1 MSSPRLLA
9 FLGDLHANVSAL
21 EAVLSLVDLEGAT
34 EIYCVGDLV
43 GYGPRPNEII
53 DLVQDR
59 QIQSVAGNHDWAV
72 LKKLD
77 ANTFNP
83 YAQEA
88 IHWTQKILNK
98 QNLEFLDSLPLRLD
112 DPDFCLFHGAL
123 PNPEEF
129 DYLQSFPAARSSF
142 SSFEVAIGFCGHTH
156 VPMNFLEKEGA
167 TDLEW
172 HFETDWRLDPGLR
185 AIVNVGSP
193 GQPRDENPQAPVV
206 FFSPQSGRVKLIR
219 TPYNIAEEQKRIRK
233 AGLPAILGDRLKHG
247 I

>member
-9 FLGDLHANVSAL
+9 FLGDLHSNVSAL

-43 GYGPRPNEII
+43 GYGPRPNETI
-53 DLVQDR
+53 DLVRGRD
-59 QIQSVAGNHDWAV
+59 IKSVAGNHDWAV
-72 LKKLD
+72 LNKID
-77 ANTFNP
+77 SATFNP
-83 YAQEA
+83 YAKVAVE
-88 IHWTQKILNK
+88 WTRKKLSKDNMGF
-98 QNLEFLDSLPLRLD
+98 LEDLPLRLD
-112 DPDFCLFHGAL
+112 DPSFTLFHGAL
-123 PNPEEF
+123 PHPEEF
-129 DYLQSFPAARSSF
+129 DYLQSFPAARSTF
-142 SSFEVAIGFCGHTH
+142 SSFETPVGFCGHTH
-156 VPMNFLEKEGA
+156 VPMNFLEKEGGQ
-167 TDLEW
+167 DLEW
-172 HFETDWRLDPGLR
+172 HFETEWRLEPGLR

-206 FFSPQSGRVKLIR
+206 FFSPQSGKIKLLR